1 MHEFRKT
8 SAQMIET
15 CGKMRLRMDK
25 SIITAQHTCL
35 KVNRCLPLLNPA
47 GKGMFEQDDDE
58 KGPLRSLS
66 HSSVLWMLPMDAQ
79 VDMLP
84 LDEPLSPGG
93 KGVLEQDDEEKGP
106 LT

>member
-1 MHEFRKT
+1 MFASARFCRK
-8 SAQMIET
+8 
-15 CGKMRLRMDK
+15 GY
-25 SIITAQHTCL
+25 
-35 KVNRCLPLLNPA
+35 VWA
-47 GKGMFEQDDDE
+47 GWWWEGAAE
-58 KGPLRSLS
+58 SLS